1 MVFLQFGARKQNM
14 VVETSP
20 ALREALARYLEIERQ
35 LVGIGKEANP
45 ARRLEMV
52 KGRRKLAEQTGLV
65 GALIESDPVLARFP
79 AQQREMSQLFAN
91 FRYAFGHHLAK
102 WPAVQTNGDLPDYVK
117 SARDTYAKADL
128 FWDWCAANLDLRGR
142 LSA

>member
-1 MVFLQFGARKQNM
+1 M

-52 KGRRKLAEQTGLV
+52 NGRR
-65 GALIESDPVLARFP
+65 
-79 AQQREMSQLFAN
+79 
-91 FRYAFGHHLAK
+91 
-102 WPAVQTNGDLPDYVK
+102 
-117 SARDTYAKADL
+117 
-128 FWDWCAANLDLRGR
+128 
-142 LSA
+142 